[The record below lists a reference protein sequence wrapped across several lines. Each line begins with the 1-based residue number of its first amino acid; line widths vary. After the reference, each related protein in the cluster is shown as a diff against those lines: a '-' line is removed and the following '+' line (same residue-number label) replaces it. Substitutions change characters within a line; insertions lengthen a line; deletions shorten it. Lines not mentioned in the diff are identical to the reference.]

1 LRKASDALH
10 YEIWMFNEMVKSLL
24 TQTPQPGNPQYNALV
39 ESFVQHMRNLIEYF
53 YPPDNVRQ
61 DTIIAPD
68 FFPYQNQWKK
78 NIPNWLDD
86 IRIKANK
93 LLAHLTY
100 DRVTKY
106 ENDEGWKY
114 DKIIEIKEH
123 LNSLFAEFLK
133 KVPQERIGDKLRNYK
148 VPHVKTTG
156 SSAIVSTGTACL
168 PGSA

>member
-1 LRKASDALH
+1 MRKASDALH